1 MILANNILHRVN
13 LAMTDFSLFEEAL
26 TQYNE
31 TSPTDDTENN
41 EETKC
46 LHEETSTDGGIVTCD
61 VCGQEILRSIQH
73 EKEWRYYG
81 PSDAKTGSDPNR
93 VQMRKEAERSIFK
106 DVETMG
112 FGDKIVY
119 SANTIYS
126 QVTRGQI
133 YRGASRRAIIFACI
147 FHAYKLSGKP
157 KPHEELI
164 RIFGLNKKTSLR
176 GLKLVNICAPKDS
189 KIHTTYI
196 TPATLITDVMDRF
209 DATEIQKGEVTALYD
224 RIKNKSS
231 RLNRARPQSVA
242 SGITY
247 YWICSK
253 GVDITLKRF
262 AEKVDLSELTIS
274 KIAKEISKV
283 LDTPDV
289 I

>member
-1 MILANNILHRVN
+1 
-13 LAMTDFSLFEEAL
+13 MTDFSLFDEAL
-26 TQYNE
+26 NQYNE
-31 TSPTDDTENN
+31 SPKPEKTDD
-41 EETKC
+41 ETC
-46 LHEETSTDGGIVTCD
+46 SHCETSNEGGVITCD
-61 VCGQEILRSIQH
+61 LCGQEISKTIQH

-81 PSDAKTGSDPNR
+81 PSDAKRGSDPSR

-106 DVETMG
+106 DVEAMG
-112 FGDKIVY
+112 FSDKITY
-119 SANTIYS
+119 AANTIYS
-126 QVTRGQI
+126 QVTHGQI

-164 RIFGLNKKTSLR
+164 RIFGLNKKTSLK

-196 TPATLITDVMDRF
+196 TPATLINDIMDRF
-209 DATEIQKGEVTALYD
+209 EATDTQKGEVTALYE
-224 RIKNKSS
+224 RTKNKSS

-262 AEKVDLSELTIS
+262 ADKVDLSELTIS

>member
-1 MILANNILHRVN
+1 
-13 LAMTDFSLFEEAL
+13 MTDFSLFDEAF
-26 TQYNE
+26 TEYNK
-31 TSPTDDTENN
+31 TTPVDTEM
-41 EETKC
+41 TDTC
-46 LHEETSTDGGIVTCD
+46 LHEDTSVEGGVVTCN
-61 VCGQEILRSIQH
+61 VCGQEISKSIHH

-81 PSDAKTGSDPNR
+81 PSDVKRGSDPNR

-106 DVETMG
+106 DVESMG
-112 FGDKIVY
+112 FSDKVVY

-126 QVTRGQI
+126 QVTQGQI

-189 KIHTTYI
+189 LIHTTYI
-196 TPATLITDVMDRF
+196 TPATLINDIMDKFNATDN
-209 DATEIQKGEVTALYD
+209 QKQEVTTLYD
-224 RIKNKSS
+224 RTKNKSS

-283 LDTPDV
+283 LGTPE
-289 I
+289 II